1 MTDEAKEP
9 AYRKRVGYHGVLL
22 GGFATFAAAM
32 LMLGNISTQAVIEQR
47 LAEDLQASLSQVI
60 PASLHENNLLD
71 NRINIQHHD
80 KEVIVYQGIK
90 NDMTTAVAYTVSSQ
104 GYAGEIVLMMGV
116 NAEGEI
122 LGVRVI
128 SHAETPGL
136 GDKIEVAKD
145 DWIFSFNGLS
155 FKKLSKDKW
164 KVRKDGGN
172 FDQFTGATITPRAV
186 IKTIKQGLEL
196 FNQHREKL
204 FYIEKPVVAIQDAK
218 QATTKK
224 AKLEIQI
231 NNSKQDKEHEQ

>member
-1 MTDEAKEP
+1 MTEQAIEP
-9 AYRKRVGYHGVLL
+9 VYKKRVGYHGTLL
-22 GGFATFAAAM
+22 GGFATLAATLLVM
-32 LMLGNISTQAVIEQR
+32 GNMHTQDTIEQR
-47 LAEDLQASLSQVI
+47 IAEDLQASLSQVI

-71 NRINIQHHD
+71 NRISIQYQD
-80 KEVIVYQGIK
+80 RDVIVYQGIK
-90 NDMTTAVAYTVSSQ
+90 NDKTTAVAYSVSSQ
-104 GYAGEIVLMMGV
+104 GYAGEIVLMMGI

-145 DWIFSFNGLS
+145 DWIFSFNDLS
-155 FKKLSKDKW
+155 FKKLAKDKW
-164 KVRKDGGN
+164 KVKKDGGN
-172 FDQFTGATITPRAV
+172 FDQFSGATITPRAV
-186 IKTIKQGLEL
+186 VNAIKQGLEL
-196 FNQHREKL
+196 FSQHREKL
-204 FYIEKPVVAIQDAK
+204 LYIEKPVVAIQDTK